1 MNTKLIST
9 ILTAAITLAVT
20 IIEAAASAEKD

>member
-1 MNTKLIST
+1 MNAKLITT
-9 ILTAAITLAVT
+9 ILTAAVSLTVT